1 VLSAGGEYAYL
12 VQEGDPINGGTEKWG
27 HPETPDGTDIA
38 DIVGESYEGVGH
50 NPDMNFFVS
59 TTDDGTEGYL
69 FTNNETTPGAITR
82 TPISRTDG
90 SWDADL
96 ENAAEIENQAAFRDI
111 GGTKINCYGDLSP
124 WETPLSAEEDYGHP
138 RVNGLATV
146 SDIVEQGSGVG
157 LRGGSEFYNRP
168 NISEVGDALEDI
180 FGDDAWSPMGL
191 WANSGVEKLAYY
203 LGAEPVDRTEAG
215 NTRTPIDDEFPN
227 RYRYGKI
234 VEIADPTAEEPTP
247 VKHHVFGRAAWEC
260 PEVLPDERT
269 VYLASD
275 GGAKGIYKF
284 VADEPIPEYDS
295 RMDVRG
301 TLFAMKAS
309 EIGEGPVA
317 ETDLEVEWLEL
328 GTASNAEVE
337 SWIAD
342 YDDITQ
348 VEYLETHAETDWEDD
363 LETAL
368 AEADEEVAING
379 NRDYITD
386 EEIVEWAAQYEEHGP
401 DGVDEELRRVPFL
414 ETRAAAKEIGA
425 SIEFNKA
432 EGIDSHDEAEPGDFI
447 YFGISSLGGYM
458 TDEQG
463 ELRFDEVESG
473 VLYRAELE
481 DGYDVSRLEPVVV
494 GPNGSDPE
502 SLKDVSLIN
511 VDNVMMMDDGRVL
524 LCEDKGSFGRS
535 YPNDAM
541 WVYEPPTSLHV
552 DSVAVGQGETGTVDL
567 TLSSVPDGLAGGRV
581 TVSLEHTDVAEITGA
596 TYHDAIELTAG
607 PTISDDGS
615 TVAFKFADLDDEIEP
630 GAMDVTLASVE
641 LEGVGTG
648 TTDITVDVQALDDD
662 DGAAIEPQRR
672 PGVVVTGPPPIGGGP
687 GGSGRAPTDPD
698 GDGRFEDSNGNGR
711 LDYNDVVLL
720 FDHIEDDSVTL
731 NADAYDFNENGR
743 IDYDDID
750 ELYDEL

>member
-1 VLSAGGEYAYL
+1 
-12 VQEGDPINGGTEKWG
+12 
-27 HPETPDGTDIA
+27 
-38 DIVGESYEGVGH
+38 
-50 NPDMNFFVS
+50 
-59 TTDDGTEGYL
+59 
-69 FTNNETTPGAITR
+69 
-82 TPISRTDG
+82 
-90 SWDADL
+90 
-96 ENAAEIENQAAFRDI
+96 
-111 GGTKINCYGDLSP
+111 
-124 WETPLSAEEDYGHP
+124 
-138 RVNGLATV
+138 
-146 SDIVEQGSGVG
+146 
-157 LRGGSEFYNRP
+157 
-168 NISEVGDALEDI
+168 
-180 FGDDAWSPMGL
+180 MGL

-552 DSVAVGQGETGTVDL
+552 DSVAVGQG
-567 TLSSVPDGLAGGRV
+567 RR
-581 TVSLEHTDVAEITGA
+581 
-596 TYHDAIELTAG
+596 
-607 PTISDDGS
+607 
-615 TVAFKFADLDDEIEP
+615 EP
-630 GAMDVTLASVE
+630 S
-641 LEGVGTG
+641 
-648 TTDITVDVQALDDD
+648 I
-662 DGAAIEPQRR
+662 
-672 PGVVVTGPPPIGGGP
+672 
-687 GGSGRAPTDPD
+687 
-698 GDGRFEDSNGNGR
+698 
-711 LDYNDVVLL
+711 
-720 FDHIEDDSVTL
+720 
-731 NADAYDFNENGR
+731 
-743 IDYDDID
+743 
-750 ELYDEL
+750 